1 MKKLVAFTA
10 MATTA
15 LMMFDVDIATAHT
28 AVGGVEDAAAAAARG
43 GAARYV
49 AWRQIA
55 IRARMDCRGHRYG
68 STAR

>member
-43 GAARYV
+43 G
-49 AWRQIA
+49 
-55 IRARMDCRGHRYG
+55 
-68 STAR
+68 TA